1 MRSEPP
7 HPRPSSTHSPARL
20 AIDALSI
27 VVLLGIVMA
36 AKRKAEGGAGGGAA
50 KKAAAAA
57 HQLEWHTVWQMY
69 SAKVQALATAGN
81 VDMAS
86 GCVYDTL
93 VTVTTKQQ
101 TSAAAARS
109 YLSVDPL
116 EAMQKA
122 KDHNASLDD
131 DDDDKAAWTPQTELG
146 ALPRSQWLSTNG

>member
-1 MRSEPP
+1 
-7 HPRPSSTHSPARL
+7 
-20 AIDALSI
+20 
-27 VVLLGIVMA
+27 MA
-36 AKRKAEGGAGGGAA
+36 AKRKAAEGGAGGGAA

-93 VTVTTKQQ
+93 VTVRDPLPAHCTLRLTRASAARQVTTKQQ
-101 TSAAAARS
+101 TSSAAAARS
-109 YLSVDPL
+109 YLTIDPL

-122 KDHNASLDD
+122 KDHNEALDD

>member
-1 MRSEPP
+1 
-7 HPRPSSTHSPARL
+7 
-20 AIDALSI
+20 
-27 VVLLGIVMA
+27 MA
-36 AKRKAEGGAGGGAA
+36 AKRKAAEGGAGGGAA

-86 GCVYDTL
+86 CFVYDTL
-93 VTVTTKQQ
+93 VTVRDPLPAHCTLRLTRASAARQVTTKQQ

-109 YLSVDPL
+109 YLTIDPL

-122 KDHNASLDD
+122 KDHNEALDD